1 MTNDEAMQLAK
12 QGFTADE
19 IRALGWSVQSP
30 SNNGKDET
38 EPKTNEK
45 DGGTEPKT
53 NEEDNKT
60 SDVTETLKALT
71 DTVSS
76 LSQTVKAMQES
87 NQKNAKRPKNDNV
100 PKSADEVVKG
110 FIESM

>member
-19 IRALGWSVQSP
+19 IRALGWSVQSSYNEERVGDNEQKP
-30 SNNGKDET
+30 KDESGA
-38 EPKTNEK
+38 P
-45 DGGTEPKT
+45 
-53 NEEDNKT
+53 EEDDKN